1 MEAFLESDPN
11 NDEFEDEEIEV
22 QIQDYDGWLKGATN
36 PSKRDK
42 YQKGLNILIE
52 RKSLIER
59 KIQMTPNLRDQLIEL
74 ERQFAAKGIII
85 SLQSIVLRLEKDSS
99 AVSQKTASETIEKL
113 EYNLAHVNELMEKE
127 QLQTYDDKEIM
138 EELNYLITQM
148 HKLDRRVFKNTI
160 AMKEKSF
167 GQLRDLKKL
176 VSHVE
181 SNYC

>member
-1 MEAFLESDPN
+1 MENSAQYSKAEERAKILLKLKENMEAFLESDPN

-85 SLQSIVLRLEKDSS
+85 SL
-99 AVSQKTASETIEKL
+99 
-113 EYNLAHVNELMEKE
+113 
-127 QLQTYDDKEIM
+127 
-138 EELNYLITQM
+138 
-148 HKLDRRVFKNTI
+148 
-160 AMKEKSF
+160 
-167 GQLRDLKKL
+167 
-176 VSHVE
+176 
-181 SNYC
+181 